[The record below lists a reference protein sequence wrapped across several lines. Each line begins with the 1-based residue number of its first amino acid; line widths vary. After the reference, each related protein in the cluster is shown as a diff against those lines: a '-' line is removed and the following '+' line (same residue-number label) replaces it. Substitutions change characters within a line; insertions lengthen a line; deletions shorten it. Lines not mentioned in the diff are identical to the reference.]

1 MAKRNKSLDEPE
13 VFFIPNNFV
22 DSGTVL
28 NGTFKVRNVVEAA
41 VILGVIGYLL
51 LQIPATIQV
60 RVILIAV
67 LAVPPAIVALVGVN
81 DGPLSQFLMDFI
93 RFHRSQRKVELYIPS
108 IKTEKEGEEHEK
120 SVRDSE
126 GLAEK

>member
-1 MAKRNKSLDEPE
+1 MAKKSRSLDEPE

-28 NGTFKVRNVVEAA
+28 NGTFKVRNVIEAA

-60 RVILIAV
+60 RVILIAI
-67 LAVPPAIVALVGVN
+67 LAVPPAIVALIGVN
-81 DGPLSQFLMDFI
+81 DGPLSQFLMDFV
-93 RFHRSQRKVELYIPS
+93 RFHRSQRKIEMYIPA
-108 IKTEKEGEEHEK
+108 KVTEENTEKEGDNHEK
-120 SVRDSE
+120 GV
-126 GLAEK
+126 